1 MLQSKRIAHV
11 LLTAGAAITLSGN
24 AAPDVTFD
32 AAAAFGARE
41 GVSQM
46 SLSPDGTHI
55 AMISPTKGKGS
66 VLLIADLVKGGKP
79 VPILRSSG
87 EPDRLTGCNWTSN
100 VRLICSIYLI
110 DRGTQT
116 LAFTRL
122 VSIGSDGR
130 DQRQMSARTNSR
142 SLGILQDGG
151 SIIDWLPDDPTGKV
165 LMTRQFIPESSL
177 GTHISSSD
185 EGLGVEMVDPAGTQ
199 RRVVVPPRFSAVEY
213 ITDGHGTV
221 RMMGLQ
227 PRDNSGYLSSAI
239 NYLYSLPAANEW
251 KPFGTLNIA
260 SNNGSGFNPYAV
272 DRYLNIAYGFD
283 RLDGR
288 NALYSVALDGS
299 LKRQLVFARPDVDVS
314 GLIRVGRQ
322 NRVVGASFVT
332 DRRESEFFDPA
343 LRKLRVSLGKALPGQ
358 PLVTFLDASADEGTL
373 LMFAGSDMNAGRYYV
388 YHKATKQLEEV
399 LSARP
404 QLDSVTLSQ
413 VKSITFPAA
422 DGTLIPA
429 YLTLPPGSDSK
440 NIPAIVMP
448 HGGPGARDEWGFD
461 WLSQFFAN
469 RGYAVLQ
476 PNYRG
481 STGYGDAWFQKNG
494 FQSWRAAIGDV
505 NDAGRWLRSQGIAA
519 PGKLAIVGWSY
530 GGYAALQSSVLDPD
544 LFKAI
549 VAIAPVTDLE
559 MLRTEANGY
568 TNFKLVDAFIGKG
581 AHVVQGSPARNAG
594 QIKAPVLMFHGD
606 LDRNVGVEESR
617 YMADK
622 LKDAGR
628 KVDYVE
634 FKGLDHYLDDDTVRT
649 EMLAKSDAFLRTSLG
664 L

>member
-1 MLQSKRIAHV
+1 M
-11 LLTAGAAITLSGN
+11 TLSGN